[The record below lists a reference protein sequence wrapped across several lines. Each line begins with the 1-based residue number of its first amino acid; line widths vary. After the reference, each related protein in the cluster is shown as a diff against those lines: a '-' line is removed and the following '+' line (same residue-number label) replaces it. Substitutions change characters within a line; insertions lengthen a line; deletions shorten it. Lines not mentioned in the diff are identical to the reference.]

1 MSAAWVVFAASPSLP
16 SPLGLKL
23 HALAINPQGCWWVTA
38 PLVPW
43 PLPLPCSDASPLPP
57 LPT

>member
-38 PLVPW
+38 PWSLG
-43 PLPLPCSDASPLPP
+43 PLAPPPP
-57 LPT
+57 LL